1 MNYTDEQFAEISKY
15 EDNFR
20 TAVQGNWSRNIPIPE
35 IKRLRAIYEEA
46 AKTRFPLNVAC
57 GTCRLN
63 LLKRAGKLYFA
74 DKEER
79 IAAANAAEAAAKT
92 IEEAKPK
99 KAPAKSGTKST
110 KKTTKK

>member
-20 TAVQGNWSRNIPIPE
+20 TAVEASWARNIPLLE
-35 IKRLRAIYEEA
+35 LKRIRAIYEEA

-74 DKEER
+74 DKEAR
-79 IAAANAAEAAAKT
+79 IAAASAAEAAAKT

-99 KAPAKSGTKST
+99 KAPAKKKATKT
-110 KKTTKK
+110 PEA